1 MGRLFVATL
10 LLFVA
15 GCSGGE
21 NAVPG
26 AGGKL
31 DALLA
36 KAPVYAGQV
45 APGSAVDRIKKR
57 GRLLIG
63 GSQDAPLLSQLDP
76 ISGELTGFDA
86 YLGKLLAHHIIG
98 RPETE
103 LLSATS
109 ETREPLLANGTVDVI
124 IQTYTITPQRA
135 ERVAFAGPYYE
146 SGQAIAVRKGTSG
159 ITRPADLAG
168 KTVIVGANTP
178 GVKAVRDA
186 APTAK
191 IVEFGSDPE
200 CLTALKQGRGEAY
213 VQDQAIL
220 VADASKD
227 SELQLVGE
235 PFTEDPYGIG
245 IRHGDAEFRKFVN
258 DWLRE
263 IGKSGLWQDVW
274 KQTIGTV
281 VTGDAP
287 SPPAIAS

>member
-1 MGRLFVATL
+1 M
-10 LLFVA
+10 
-15 GCSGGE
+15 
-21 NAVPG
+21 
-26 AGGKL
+26 
-31 DALLA
+31 
-36 KAPVYAGQV
+36 
-45 APGSAVDRIKKR
+45 
-57 GRLLIG
+57 IG

-86 YLGKLLAHHIIG
+86 YLGKLLAHYIVG

-124 IQTYTITPQRA
+124 IQTYTITPARK
-135 ERVAFAGPYYE
+135 ERVAFAGPYYQ
-146 SGQAIAVRKGTSG
+146 SGQSIAVRKGTSG
-159 ITRPADLAG
+159 ITRPSDLAG
-168 KTVIVGANTP
+168 RTVIVGANTP
-178 GVKAVRDA
+178 GVKAVQDA

-200 CLTALKQGRGEAY
+200 CVTALKQGRGDAY

-227 SELQLVGE
+227 GELQLVGE
-235 PFTEDPYGIG
+235 PFTEDLYGIG
-245 IRHGDAEFRKFVN
+245 IKHGDAEFTAFVD

-263 IGKSGLWQDVW
+263 IGRSGLWQEVW

-281 VTGDAP
+281 VTGAAP
-287 SPPAIAS
+287 APPAIAS

>member
-1 MGRLFVATL
+1 MGRLFAVAL

-15 GCSGGE
+15 ACSGGE

-26 AGGKL
+26 GGGKI

-36 KAPVYAGQV
+36 KAPVYTGQV
-45 APGSAVDRIKKR
+45 TPGSAVDRIRKR
-57 GRLLIG
+57 GKLLIG

-86 YLGKLLAHHIIG
+86 YLGKLLAHYLVG
-98 RPETE
+98 KPSTE

-124 IQTYTITPQRA
+124 IQTYTITPARK
-135 ERVAFAGPYYE
+135 ERVAFAGPYYQ
-146 SGQAIAVRKGTSG
+146 SGQSIAVRKGTSG
-159 ITRPADLAG
+159 IAEPADLAG

-186 APTAK
+186 APTAN

-245 IRHGDAEFRKFVN
+245 IKHGDAEFQKFVD

>member
-1 MGRLFVATL
+1 MGRQFVAAL

-15 GCSGGE
+15 GCSGGSE
-21 NAVPG
+21 AVPG
-26 AGGKL
+26 GGKI

-36 KAPVYAGQV
+36 KAPVHTGQV
-45 APGSAVDRIKKR
+45 TPGSAVDRIRKR
-57 GRLLIG
+57 GKLLIG

-86 YLGKLLAHHIIG
+86 YLGKLLAHYIVG
-98 RPETE
+98 KPSAE

-124 IQTYTITPQRA
+124 IQTYTITPARQ
-135 ERVAFAGPYYE
+135 ERVSFAGPYYQ
-146 SGQAIAVRKGTSG
+146 SGQSIAVRKGTTG
-159 ITRPADLAG
+159 ISAPADLAG
-168 KTVIVGANTP
+168 RTVIVGANTP
-178 GVKAVRDA
+178 GVKAVQDA

-245 IRHGDAEFRKFVN
+245 IKHGDAEFTAFVN

-263 IGKSGLWQDVW
+263 LGKSGLWQEVW

-281 VTGDAP
+281 VTGEAP
-287 SPPAIAS
+287 APPAIAS

>member
-1 MGRLFVATL
+1 MGKLAVAAL

-15 GCSGGE
+15 GCSGGSG
-21 NAVPG
+21 AVPG
-26 AGGKL
+26 GAGKL
-31 DALLA
+31 EALLA

-45 APGSAVDRIKKR
+45 TPGSAVDRIRAR
-57 GRLLIG
+57 GKLVIG

-76 ISGELTGFDA
+76 VSGELTGFDA
-86 YLGKLLAHHIIG
+86 YLGKLLARYLLG
-98 RPETE
+98 EPDTE

-109 ETREPLLANGTVDVI
+109 ETREPLLSNGTVDVI
-124 IQTYTITPQRA
+124 IQTYTITPARR
-135 ERVAFAGPYYE
+135 ERVSFAGPYYR
-146 SGQAIAVRKGTSG
+146 SGQSIAVRKGTTG
-159 ITRPADLAG
+159 IATPAGLAG

-186 APTAK
+186 APTAR

-227 SELQLVGE
+227 GELQLVGE

-245 IRHGDAEFRKFVN
+245 IRHGDAEFTAVVN

-263 IGKSGLWQDVW
+263 IGESGLWQDVW
-274 KQTIGTV
+274 RQTIGTV

-287 SPPAIAS
+287 APPAIAS

>member
-1 MGRLFVATL
+1 MGRLLVAAL

-15 GCSGGE
+15 GCSGGSE
-21 NAVPG
+21 AVPG
-26 AGGKL
+26 GGSKI

-36 KAPVYAGQV
+36 KAPVYSGEV
-45 APGSAVDRIKKR
+45 TPGSAVDRIRKR
-57 GRLLIG
+57 GRLVIG

-76 ISGELTGFDA
+76 VSGELTGFDA
-86 YLGKLLAHHIIG
+86 YLGELLAHYVVG

-124 IQTYTITPQRA
+124 IQTYTITPARR
-135 ERVAFAGPYYE
+135 ERVSFAGPYYQ
-146 SGQAIAVRKGTSG
+146 SGQSIAVRKGTSG
-159 ITRPADLAG
+159 IAKPADLAG
-168 KTVIVGANTP
+168 RTVIAGANTP
-178 GVKAVRDA
+178 AIAAIRQA
-186 APTAK
+186 APTAE

-227 SELQLVGE
+227 GELQLVGE

-245 IRHGDAEFRKFVN
+245 IKHGDAEFTEFVD

-263 IGKSGLWQDVW
+263 IGKSGLWQEVW

-287 SPPAIAS
+287 APPAIAS

>member
-1 MGRLFVATL
+1 MGRLFVAAV

-26 AGGKL
+26 GGSKI

-45 APGSAVDRIKKR
+45 TPGSAVDRIRKR

-86 YLGKLLAHHIIG
+86 YLGKLLAQYVVG
-98 RPETE
+98 KPETE

-135 ERVAFAGPYYE
+135 ERVSFAGPYYE

-159 ITRPADLAG
+159 IGEPADLAG
-168 KTVIVGANTP
+168 RTVIVGANTP

-200 CLTALKQGRGEAY
+200 CLTALKQGRGDAY

-245 IRHGDAEFRKFVN
+245 IKHGDAEFTEFVN

-281 VTGDAP
+281 VTGDALA
-287 SPPAIAS
+287 PPAIAS

>member
-1 MGRLFVATL
+1 MGRLFVAVL

-15 GCSGGE
+15 GCSGGAE
-21 NAVPG
+21 SVPG
-26 AGGKL
+26 GSKI
-31 DALLA
+31 DALVA

-45 APGSAVDRIKKR
+45 TPGSAVDRIKQR
-57 GRLLIG
+57 GKLLIG

-86 YLGKLLAHHIIG
+86 YLGKLLAQYIVG
-98 RPETE
+98 KPSTE
-103 LLSATS
+103 LLTATS

-124 IQTYTITPQRA
+124 LQTYTITPARQ
-135 ERVAFAGPYYE
+135 ERVSFAGPYYQ
-146 SGQAIAVRKGTSG
+146 SGQAIAVRKGTTGVSK
-159 ITRPADLAG
+159 PADLAG

-178 GVKAVRDA
+178 GVKAVQDA

-200 CLTALKQGRGEAY
+200 CVTALKQGRGDAY

-227 SELQLVGE
+227 SELELVGE

-245 IRHGDAEFRKFVN
+245 IKHGDAEFTKFVN

-263 IGKSGLWQDVW
+263 IGKSGLWQEVW
-274 KQTIGTV
+274 QQTIGTV
-281 VTGDAP
+281 VTGAP
-287 SPPAIAS
+287 PAPPAIVS

>member
-1 MGRLFVATL
+1 MGRLVVAAL

-15 GCSGGE
+15 GCSGGSD
-21 NAVPG
+21 AVPG
-26 AGGKL
+26 GGSKI

-36 KAPVYAGQV
+36 KAPVYSGQV
-45 APGSAVDRIKKR
+45 TPGSAVDRIKKR
-57 GRLLIG
+57 GKLLIG

-76 ISGELTGFDA
+76 VSGEVTGFDA
-86 YLGKLLAHHIIG
+86 YLGKLLAQYVLG
-98 RPETE
+98 KPDTE

-109 ETREPLLANGTVDVI
+109 ETREPLLGNGTVDVI
-124 IQTYTITPQRA
+124 IQTYTITPARK
-135 ERVAFAGPYYE
+135 ERVSFAGPYYQ
-146 SGQAIAVRKGTSG
+146 SGQSIAVRKGTSG
-159 ITRPADLAG
+159 IATPADLAG

-186 APTAK
+186 APTAR

-245 IRHGDAEFRKFVN
+245 IKHGDAEFTKFVD

-287 SPPAIAS
+287 APPAIAS

>member
-1 MGRLFVATL
+1 MGRLLVAAL

-15 GCSGGE
+15 GCSGGSD
-21 NAVPG
+21 AVPG
-26 AGGKL
+26 GGSKI

-36 KAPVYAGQV
+36 KAPVYSGEV
-45 APGSAVDRIKKR
+45 TPGSAVDRIRKR
-57 GRLLIG
+57 GKLVIG

-86 YLGKLLAHHIIG
+86 YLGKLLAHYVVG
-98 RPETE
+98 KPATE

-124 IQTYTITPQRA
+124 IQTYTITPARK
-135 ERVAFAGPYYE
+135 ERVSFAGPYYQ
-146 SGQAIAVRKGTSG
+146 SGQSIAVRKGTSG
-159 ITRPADLAG
+159 IAKPADLAG
-168 KTVIVGANTP
+168 RTVIAGANTP
-178 GVKAVRDA
+178 AIAAIRQA
-186 APTAK
+186 APTAR

-245 IRHGDAEFRKFVN
+245 IRHGDAEFTEFVD

-263 IGKSGLWQDVW
+263 IGKSGLWQEVW

-287 SPPAIAS
+287 APPAIAS

>member
-1 MGRLFVATL
+1 MGRLFVAAL
-10 LLFVA
+10 LLFVS
-15 GCSGGE
+15 GCSGGSD
-21 NAVPG
+21 AVPG
-26 AGGKL
+26 GSKI
-31 DALLA
+31 DDLLA

-45 APGSAVDRIKKR
+45 AAGSALDRIRKR
-57 GRLLIG
+57 GALLIG

-86 YLGKLLAHHIIG
+86 YLGKLLARYLVG
-98 RPETE
+98 KPSTE

-124 IQTYTITPQRA
+124 IQTYTITPARR
-135 ERVAFAGPYYE
+135 ERVSFAGPYYR
-146 SGQAIAVRKGTSG
+146 SGQSIAVRRGTSG
-159 ITRPADLAG
+159 IAEPADLAG
-168 KTVIVGANTP
+168 RTVIVGANTP
-178 GVKAVRDA
+178 AVKAVRDA

-200 CLTALKQGRGEAY
+200 CVTALKQGRGEAY

-235 PFTEDPYGIG
+235 PFTEDLYGIG
-245 IRHGDAEFRKFVN
+245 VKHGDAEFTKVVN

-263 IGKSGLWQDVW
+263 IGGSGLWQEVW

-287 SPPAIAS
+287 APPAIAS

>member
-1 MGRLFVATL
+1 MGRLFVAAL
-10 LLFVA
+10 LLLVT

-21 NAVPG
+21 NAAPG
-26 AGGKL
+26 GNKI

-36 KAPVYAGQV
+36 KAPVYSGQV
-45 APGSAVDRIKKR
+45 KPGSAVDRIKKR
-57 GRLLIG
+57 GKLIIG

-86 YLGKLLAHHIIG
+86 YLGKLLARYIVG
-98 RPETE
+98 RPQTE

-124 IQTYTITPQRA
+124 IQTYTITPARQ
-135 ERVAFAGPYYE
+135 ERVAFAGPYYR
-146 SGQAIAVRKGTSG
+146 SGQSIAVRKGTSG
-159 ITRPADLAG
+159 ITKPADLAG

-178 GVKAVRDA
+178 GVKAVKEA
-186 APTAK
+186 APTAQ

-200 CLTALKQGRGEAY
+200 CLTALKQGRGDAY
-213 VQDQAIL
+213 VQDQALL

-245 IRHGDAEFRKFVN
+245 LKHGDAEFQKFVE

>member
-1 MGRLFVATL
+1 MGRLFVAAV

-15 GCSGGE
+15 GCAGGE
-21 NAVPG
+21 SAIPG
-26 AGGKL
+26 GGSKI

-36 KAPVYAGQV
+36 KAPVYTGQV
-45 APGSAVDRIKKR
+45 TPGSAVDRIKKR

-86 YLGKLLAHHIIG
+86 YLGKLLAQYVVG
-98 RPETE
+98 KPETE

-124 IQTYTITPQRA
+124 LQTYTITPARR
-135 ERVAFAGPYYE
+135 ERVAFAGPYYQ
-146 SGQAIAVRKGTSG
+146 SGQSIAVRKGTSG
-159 ITRPADLAG
+159 IAKPADLAG
-168 KTVIVGANTP
+168 RTVIVGANTP

-200 CLTALKQGRGEAY
+200 CLTALKQGRGDAY

-245 IRHGDAEFRKFVN
+245 IKHGDAEFTRFVN

-287 SPPAIAS
+287 APPAIDS

>member
-1 MGRLFVATL
+1 MGRLFVAAV

-26 AGGKL
+26 GGGKL

-36 KAPVYAGQV
+36 KAPAYTGQV
-45 APGSAVDRIKKR
+45 VPGSAVDRIKKR
-57 GRLLIG
+57 GKLLIG

-76 ISGELTGFDA
+76 VSGELTGFDA
-86 YLGKLLAHHIIG
+86 YLGKLLAHHLLG
-98 RPETE
+98 KPETE

-124 IQTYTITPQRA
+124 IQTYTITPARR
-135 ERVAFAGPYYE
+135 ERVAFAGPYYR
-146 SGQAIAVRKGTSG
+146 SGQSIAVRKGTSG
-159 ITRPADLAG
+159 ITGPADLAG
-168 KTVIVGANTP
+168 RTVIAGANTP
-178 GVKAVRDA
+178 AIAAIKQA
-186 APTAK
+186 APTAR

-220 VADASKD
+220 VADAAKD
-227 SELQLVGE
+227 GELQLVGE
-235 PFTEDPYGIG
+235 PFTEDLYGIG
-245 IRHGDAEFRKFVN
+245 IKHGDAEFTEVVD

-263 IGKSGLWQDVW
+263 IGKSGLWQEVW
-274 KQTIGTV
+274 RQTIGTV
-281 VTGDAP
+281 VTGEAP